1 MACLAATVHAVNLE
15 TLIVITIIGIPGS
28 LRKESFNLRL
38 LKAAQAMTP
47 QHCRIEIESLEDIPL
62 YNGDVE
68 QAEGIPPAVERLKDR
83 IAATDGL
90 LIASPEYN
98 NAMPGVLKNA
108 VDWLSRPPQ
117 DLGRVFR
124 GRPVAIMGAT
134 PGGMGTAL
142 AQAAWLPVL
151 RTLGTRPWFGR
162 SLHVSAAHQ
171 VFDQYG
177 IIQDEA
183 LGDRLR
189 DFVAGFAA
197 YIAGEN

>member
-1 MACLAATVHAVNLE
+1 M
-15 TLIVITIIGIPGS
+15 ITIVGIPGS

-38 LKAAQAMTP
+38 LQAVQAMTP
-47 QHCRIEIESLEDIPL
+47 QHCRIEIETIENIPL

-83 IAATDGL
+83 ITATDGL

-98 NAMPGVLKNA
+98 NSLPGVLKNA

-117 DLGRVFR
+117 DQTRVFR

-134 PGGMGTAL
+134 PGGMGTAFC
-142 AQAAWLPVL
+142 QTAWLPVL
-151 RTLGTRPWFGR
+151 RALGTRPWFGR
-162 SLHVSAAHQ
+162 SLYVSRAHQ
-171 VFDQYG
+171 VFDQHG
-177 IIQDEA
+177 IIQDDA